1 MKRLLAATR
10 NSIAALRKG
19 FASEA
24 AIRQELIVIL
34 LSVPVAFWLTND
46 PWRLLLL
53 WSSLL
58 LILAAELLNTGI
70 EQLAD
75 RITTDHDEM
84 IGFAKDCGSAAVM
97 AMLIIAGGVWFLTIL
112 EKFELL

>member
-10 NSIAALRKG
+10 NSIVGLKRG

-24 AIRQELIVIL
+24 AIRQELIVLALSIPLAL
-34 LSVPVAFWLTND
+34 LLTLD
-46 PWRLLLL
+46 PWRLLLM
-53 WSSLL
+53 WASLL
-58 LILAAELLNTGI
+58 LVLCVELLNTGI
-70 EQLAD
+70 EQVAN

-97 AMLIIAGGVWFLTIL
+97 ATLTIACGVWGLVIL
-112 EKFELL
+112 ERFGVI